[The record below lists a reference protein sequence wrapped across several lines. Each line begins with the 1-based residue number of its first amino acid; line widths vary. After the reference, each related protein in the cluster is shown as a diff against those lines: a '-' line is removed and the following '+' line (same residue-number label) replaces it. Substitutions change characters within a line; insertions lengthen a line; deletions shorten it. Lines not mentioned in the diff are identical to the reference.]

1 MVPVPSGV
9 HGGPKKDPGTTGSRA
24 PSGVHG
30 GSWKGSGTTGSRAP
44 AGVHGG
50 LRKVQELEGLGPFMD
65 LSGSVRGRGFPCRQ
79 IANLS
84 DNFYLKQANWE
95 NATKKLSVVFLK

>member
-1 MVPVPSGV
+1 MVPAPSGV

-24 PSGVHG
+24 PS
-30 GSWKGSGTTGSRAP
+30 
-44 AGVHGG
+44 GVHGG

-65 LSGSVRGRGFPCRQ
+65 LSGSVRGREFPCRQ
-79 IANLS
+79 IANFS
-84 DNFYLKQANWE
+84 DNFYLKHAYWE